1 MFFGYSCK
9 CFGFAAKRARMET
22 VPVNSVASGRTL
34 RIQKSTGFGQLIA
47 GEAITIRSN
56 LSKNRREV
64 AMMSREFLAND
75 VCQRHHF
82 GGLKAVPW
90 GLDVE
95 ITGGTMLTDHKY
107 VSIRY
112 GLNLSED
119 PSKVVVGETPVE
131 MKVGLRKGHFLLQN
145 KSSLGLS
152 HSDWKMLL
160 SHGRQMITELR
171 LLDEQSFES
180 FEDVNLPEMTVIRE
194 TPADGFGHRQ
204 TTAIL
209 LTVTL
214 AKKQNDSD
222 ICSPVINIREYAEDV
237 KNDCFV
243 ATQRGIGL
251 GLKAFYMLCF
261 PVAEAARKM
270 HDLFLTVKVGLDDF
284 FDETNKQFQSIQDT
298 LKREGGIWKRLEA
311 KDDELTKDER
321 RVTGGENILDDN
333 VEEGLDIIAPCD
345 LEKDALSAV

>member
-1 MFFGYSCK
+1 
-9 CFGFAAKRARMET
+9 MET
-22 VPVNSVASGRTL
+22 VPVTSDISGRTL

-56 LSKNRREV
+56 LSKNRRDV
-64 AMMSREFLAND
+64 AMMSREFLTND
-75 VCQRHHF
+75 ICQRHQL

-95 ITGGTMLTDHKY
+95 ITGGTMISDHKY
-107 VSIRY
+107 VSVRY

-145 KSSLGLS
+145 KSSLGLVYN
-152 HSDWKMLL
+152 DWKILL
-160 SHGRQMITELR
+160 THGRHMISELR
-171 LLDEQSFES
+171 LLDEQSFDS
-180 FEDVNLPEMTVIRE
+180 FEDVNLPQMTVIRE
-194 TPADGFGHRQ
+194 TPADGFGQRQ
-204 TTAIL
+204 TTVVL

-222 ICSPVINIREYAEDV
+222 VCSPVINIREYAEDV

-251 GLKAFYMLCF
+251 GLRAFYMLCF

-270 HDLFLTVKVGLDDF
+270 HDLFLTVKVGLDEFHDQ
-284 FDETNKQFQSIQDT
+284 TNKSFQAIQTT
-298 LKREGGIWKRLEA
+298 LKNQGGVWKHLEP
-311 KDDELTKDER
+311 KNDELTKDER
-321 RVTGGENILDDN
+321 RVIGGENILDDN
-333 VEEGLDIIAPCD
+333 VEDNFDIIAPCD
-345 LEKDALSAV
+345 LEQDALAAV